1 MLHEVMID
9 GIKYVPQ
16 ATIQPTDDAT
26 LRAALHELVSL
37 HYFGTRHKAQGS
49 RHKAQGVT
57 GLVIEMLSPEL
68 GKVMDVDIGAAFER
82 TSSTD

>member
-37 HYFGTRHKAQGS
+37 HYFGQW
-49 RHKAQGVT
+49 HKAQGVT

-68 GKVMDVDIGAAFER
+68 SKVMESDIGAAFER
-82 TSSTD
+82 TLSTD

>member
-37 HYFGTRHKAQGS
+37 HYFGQW
-49 RHKAQGVT
+49 HKAQGVT

-68 GKVMDVDIGAAFER
+68 SKVMDVDIAAAFER
-82 TSSTD
+82 TLSTD

>member
-37 HYFGTRHKAQGS
+37 HYFGQW
-49 RHKAQGVT
+49 HKAQGVT

-68 GKVMDVDIGAAFER
+68 SKVMDADIGAAFER
-82 TSSTD
+82 TLSTD

>member
-16 ATIQPTDDAT
+16 AAIQPTDDAT

-37 HYFGTRHKAQGS
+37 HYFGQW
-49 RHKAQGVT
+49 HKAQGVT

-68 GKVMDVDIGAAFER
+68 SKVMESDIGAAFER
-82 TSSTD
+82 TSPTD

>member
-37 HYFGTRHKAQGS
+37 HYFGQW
-49 RHKAQGVT
+49 HKAQGVT

-68 GKVMDVDIGAAFER
+68 SKVMESDIGAAFER

>member
-37 HYFGTRHKAQGS
+37 HYFGNW
-49 RHKAQGVT
+49 HKAQGVT

>member
-37 HYFGTRHKAQGS
+37 HYFGQW
-49 RHKAQGVT
+49 HKAQGVT

-68 GKVMDVDIGAAFER
+68 SKVMDVDIGAAFER
-82 TSSTD
+82 TSPTD

>member
-37 HYFGTRHKAQGS
+37 HYFGNW
-49 RHKAQGVT
+49 HKAQGVT

-68 GKVMDVDIGAAFER
+68 SKVMEADIGAAFER
-82 TSSTD
+82 TLSTD

>member
-1 MLHEVMID
+1 MLHEVIID

-37 HYFGTRHKAQGS
+37 HYFGNW
-49 RHKAQGVT
+49 HKAQGVT

>member
-16 ATIQPTDDAT
+16 ATIKPTDDET
-26 LRAALHELVSL
+26 LRAALHELVAL
-37 HYFGTRHKAQGS
+37 HYFGEWHKARGI
-49 RHKAQGVT
+49 T

-68 GKVMDVDIGAAFER
+68 SKVMDADIGAAFER

>member
-37 HYFGTRHKAQGS
+37 HYFGQW
-49 RHKAQGVT
+49 HKAQGVT

-68 GKVMDVDIGAAFER
+68 SKVMESDIGAAFER
-82 TSSTD
+82 TSPTD

>member
-16 ATIQPTDDAT
+16 ATIQPADDAT

-37 HYFGTRHKAQGS
+37 HYFGQWHKAQGI
-49 RHKAQGVT
+49 T

-68 GKVMDVDIGAAFER
+68 SKVMEADIGAAFER
-82 TSSTD
+82 TLSTD

>member
-37 HYFGTRHKAQGS
+37 HYFGNWHKAQGS
-49 RHKAQGVT
+49 RRYRAGYRN
-57 GLVIEMLSPEL
+57 
-68 GKVMDVDIGAAFER
+68 AFARVGEG
-82 TSSTD
+82 DGC

>member
-16 ATIQPTDDAT
+16 ATIKTQDDET
-26 LRAALHELVSL
+26 PRRAVHELVSL
-37 HYFGTRHKAQGS
+37 HYFGNW
-49 RHKAQGVT
+49 HKAQGVT
-57 GLVIEMLSPEL
+57 GLVIEILSPEL
-68 GKVMDVDIGAAFER
+68 SKVMAADIGAAFER